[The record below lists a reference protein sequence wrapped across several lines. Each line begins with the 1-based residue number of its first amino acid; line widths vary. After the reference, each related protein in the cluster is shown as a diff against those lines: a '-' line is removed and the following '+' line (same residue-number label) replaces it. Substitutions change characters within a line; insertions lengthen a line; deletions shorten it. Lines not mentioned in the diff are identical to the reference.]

1 MKRLTLLLLGMLLI
15 LPLGAAAQNAGAR
28 KETRKGNREYK
39 AKRYERAEVNYRK
52 ALQEDSSAYRA
63 HYNLGNALYR
73 QKNYN
78 GAAQHFDSVLM
89 QPDLDS
95 KTRSRTFHNKGNS
108 HLQAGLQQSNRA
120 DGLQMFQQAVNDYQ
134 EALKIDP
141 KNEDTRYN
149 LSYAKKMLQQAQ
161 QQQQQQQQNQ
171 NNQNQ
176 DQNQNN
182 QQNQQQQQQQDQQDQ
197 QQNQQQQQNQDQ
209 QQPQDRQQQ
218 KQQQRQQQQKKQD
231 AERMLEAV
239 KNNEKKTMKDHAKK
253 MEVATHGRIEKDW

>member
-1 MKRLTLLLLGMLLI
+1 MKRALSYILI
-15 LPLGAAAQNAGAR
+15 IVFCMQTSAAFAQSSTVR
-28 KETRKGNREYK
+28 KEIRKGNREYK
-39 AKRYERAEVNYRK
+39 AKRYERAEVDYRR

-73 QKNYN
+73 QKNYS

-120 DGLQMFQQAVNDYQ
+120 DGMQMFQQAVNDYQ

-161 QQQQQQQQNQ
+161 QQQQQQQQQ
-171 NNQNQ
+171 I
-176 DQNQNN
+176 
-182 QQNQQQQQQQDQQDQ
+182 
-197 QQNQQQQQNQDQ
+197 
-209 QQPQDRQQQ
+209 R
-218 KQQQRQQQQKKQD
+218 
-231 AERMLEAV
+231 
-239 KNNEKKTMKDHAKK
+239 
-253 MEVATHGRIEKDW
+253 